1 MWYTYTMK
9 YYLAIKKNEIFPFA
23 ATWMDSE
30 DTILSEVSQTETQTI
45 CDVTYMWNLKNN
57 PYESIYKMEIDSQT
71 ENKLT
76 VIKEERHGGGIN

>member
-1 MWYTYTMK
+1 
-9 YYLAIKKNEIFPFA
+9 
-23 ATWMDSE
+23 MDSE

-57 PYESIYKMEIDSQT
+57 PYQSIYKMEIDSQT

-76 VIKEERHGGGIN
+76 VTKEERHGGGIN

>member
-1 MWYTYTMK
+1 MK